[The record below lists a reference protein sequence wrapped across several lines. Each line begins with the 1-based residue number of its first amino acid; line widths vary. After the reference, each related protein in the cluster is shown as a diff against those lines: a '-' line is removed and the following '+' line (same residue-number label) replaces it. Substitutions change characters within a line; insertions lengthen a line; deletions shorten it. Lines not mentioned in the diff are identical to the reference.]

1 MPPGKEQELK
11 LASSEDVVLVRQ
23 AVRQWAA
30 DLGFSLVNQTKLV
43 TAASELGRNAVLH
56 GGGGSARI
64 ETVSRNGRS
73 GIRVT
78 FEDSGPGIADIEQA
92 MKDGF
97 TTGAGLG
104 LGLGGAKRLSD
115 EFEIQ
120 SRVGEGTR
128 ICVVRWR

>member
-1 MPPGKEQELK
+1 MPPGKEQELR
-11 LASSEDVVLVRQ
+11 LASPEDVVLVRQ

-78 FEDSGPGIADIEQA
+78 FEDSGPGIANIEQA

-97 TTGAGLG
+97 TTGSGLG

>member
-1 MPPGKEQELK
+1 MPAEKEQELK

-43 TAASELGRNAVLH
+43 TAASELARNAVLY
-56 GGGGSARI
+56 GGGGFARI
-64 ETVSRNGRS
+64 GTVSRNGRS

-78 FEDSGPGIADIEQA
+78 FEDSGPGIADIGQA

-97 TTGAGLG
+97 TTGSGLG

-128 ICVVRWR
+128 ISVVRWR

>member
-1 MPPGKEQELK
+1 MPAAREQELP

-23 AVRQWAA
+23 AVRHWAA

-56 GGGGSARI
+56 GGGGTARI
-64 ETVSRNGRS
+64 ETVFRNGRS

-78 FEDSGPGIADIEQA
+78 FEDRGPGIADVGQA

-97 TTGAGLG
+97 TTGSGLG

-128 ICVVRWR
+128 ISVVRWR

>member
-1 MPPGKEQELK
+1 MPVEQQRELK
-11 LASSEDVVLVRQ
+11 LALPEDVVAVRQ
-23 AVRQWAA
+23 AIRNWAA

-43 TAASELGRNAVLH
+43 TAASELARNAVIH
-56 GGGGSARI
+56 GGGGFARI
-64 ETVSRNGRS
+64 ETVSQNSRF

-78 FEDSGPGIADIEQA
+78 FQDYGPGIADIEQA

-97 TTGAGLG
+97 TTAGGLG
-104 LGLGGAKRLSD
+104 LGLGGAKRLTD

-120 SRVGEGTR
+120 SVPGEGTR

>member
-30 DLGFSLVNQTKLV
+30 DMGFSLVNQTKLV

-97 TTGAGLG
+97 TTGSGLG

>member
-11 LASSEDVVLVRQ
+11 LASSEDVVMVRQ

>member
-1 MPPGKEQELK
+1 MAPRTEQELK
-11 LASSEDVVLVRQ
+11 LVSSEDVVLVRQ
-23 AVRQWAA
+23 AVRQRAA

-43 TAASELGRNAVLH
+43 TAASELARNAVLH
-56 GGGGSARI
+56 GGGGYARI

-78 FEDSGPGIADIEQA
+78 FEDRGPGIADIEQA

-97 TTGAGLG
+97 TTGGGLG

-115 EFEIQ
+115 EFEIE

>member
-1 MPPGKEQELK
+1 MPAAKEQELK

-64 ETVSRNGRS
+64 ETVVRNGRS

-78 FEDSGPGIADIEQA
+78 FEDSGPGIANIEQA

-97 TTGAGLG
+97 TTGSGLG